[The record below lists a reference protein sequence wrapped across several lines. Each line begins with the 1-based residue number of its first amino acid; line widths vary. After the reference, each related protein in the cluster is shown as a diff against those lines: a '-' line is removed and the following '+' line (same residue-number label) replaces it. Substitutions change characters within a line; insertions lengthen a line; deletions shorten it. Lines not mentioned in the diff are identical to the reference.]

1 MVRIGGLLAAPSRG
15 SISTCSAC
23 SRRPPP
29 HEDLQVVRRS
39 PRATS
44 RASRARP
51 RVTPRSMT
59 SAAITSTRSEP
70 ASIPIDGGVA
80 TPTSSATALGG
91 QSRSD
96 DLVSALDA
104 IVWEAD
110 GDDYRMT
117 FVSPR
122 SMDIAGYPPRT
133 GCTSRS
139 SGRSTC
145 IRTIATAPSR
155 RPTPRSGRS
164 TASASS
170 TGSWSRA
177 ASTAGSRMSSASSA
191 RPTARVTASSA

>member
-1 MVRIGGLLAAPSRG
+1 
-15 SISTCSAC
+15 
-23 SRRPPP
+23 
-29 HEDLQVVRRS
+29 
-39 PRATS
+39 
-44 RASRARP
+44 
-51 RVTPRSMT
+51 MT

-133 GCTSRS
+133 RLHEPEFWEKHLHPDDRDRAISETDAAIRALDSIRIEYRFLVA
-139 SGRSTC
+139 SGQYRWFSDV
-145 IRTIATAPSR
+145 IRVIRKAD
-155 RPTPRSGRS
+155 
-164 TASASS
+164 
-170 TGSWSRA
+170 GS
-177 ASTAGSRMSSASSA
+177 
-191 RPTARVTASSA
+191 VTASSA